1 MVDPK
6 ASLARDRLG
15 QRCDRRFVEVFDR
28 AAGGANQVVVMA
40 RLTPH
45 VGGDV
50 TRALEP
56 LRQPGGDQC
65 VERSKHRRPADV
77 RMPLA
82 HALVEFLRGGFFPRL
97 RQNRRDGKPLGRQP
111 DAGLLQRGLGASL
124 NHNQMILR
132 RAVR

>member
-15 QRCDRRFVEVFDR
+15 QRCDRLFVEVFDG
-28 AAGGANQVVVMA
+28 AAGGANQMVVMA
-40 RLTPH
+40 RLTPD

-56 LRQPGGDQC
+56 LRQPGGDEG
-65 VERSKHRRPADV
+65 VERPKHRRSANV
-77 RMPLA
+77 RMLLA
-82 HALVEFLRGGFFPRL
+82 DALVQFLRRGFFPRL
-97 RQNRRDGKPLGRQP
+97 RQHGGDGKPLGRQP
-111 DAGLLQRGLGASL
+111 DAGLLQRGLGACL
-124 NHNQMILR
+124 NHNQMILG

>member
-1 MVDPK
+1 VVDPK

-15 QRCDRRFVEVFDR
+15 QRCDRLFVEVFDR

-40 RLTPH
+40 RLTPY

-56 LRQPGGDQC
+56 LCQPGGDER
-65 VERSKHRRPADV
+65 VERTKHRRPADV

-97 RQNRRDGKPLGRQP
+97 RQNRGDGKPLGRQP
-111 DAGLLQRGLGASL
+111 DAGLQQRGLGACL